1 MVPEIFGFT
10 ERKAALRQMRYEAL
24 QLSDMCDCSRVEIQR
39 RKQPSEIGTP
49 IKRRVGWNVPEESH
63 FEAGHFYAGSGSG
76 SGRGLSSPPPSS
88 SFGHH
93 ACQLSLNTPPRPK
106 FPALPN
112 CERFKQSSPFRVNP
126 DVLPDGESHLAN
138 IVCARSALRQE
149 SNDIA
154 FQEQFRADPATS
166 HGMLVAGCL
175 RAKVYAAA
183 VPRGATSIPADA
195 ESRTNSALTGRR
207 RNQSCPDR
215 SAGMSW
221 HRSRAA
227 GEERSKD

>member
-1 MVPEIFGFT
+1 
-10 ERKAALRQMRYEAL
+10 MRTVVHRHHRPPATPANRRSTRHHDRSS
-24 QLSDMCDCSRVEIQR
+24 QRCRTASD
-39 RKQPSEIGTP
+39 
-49 IKRRVGWNVPEESH
+49 
-63 FEAGHFYAGSGSG
+63 
-76 SGRGLSSPPPSS
+76 SS
-88 SFGHH
+88 S
-93 ACQLSLNTPPRPK
+93 LRPFELIRTSWWTGK
-106 FPALPN
+106 AIW
-112 CERFKQSSPFRVNP
+112 QI
-126 DVLPDGESHLAN
+126 
-138 IVCARSALRQE
+138 IVCARSALRHE

-195 ESRTNSALTGRR
+195 ESRTNSAPTGRR

>member
-1 MVPEIFGFT
+1 
-10 ERKAALRQMRYEAL
+10 MRYEAL

-49 IKRRVGWNVPEESH
+49 IKRRVGWNVPEQSH

-112 CERFKQSSPFRVNP
+112 CERFKQSSPLRVNP

-166 HGMLVAGCL
+166 HGMLVAGLLAGEGLC
-175 RAKVYAAA
+175 RGCTSRRDFHSGRCSKQNQFGSDRPTAKPKLPRSVCRDVMA
-183 VPRGATSIPADA
+183 PIEGSRRGAF
-195 ESRTNSALTGRR
+195 
-207 RNQSCPDR
+207 
-215 SAGMSW
+215 
-221 HRSRAA
+221 
-227 GEERSKD
+227 